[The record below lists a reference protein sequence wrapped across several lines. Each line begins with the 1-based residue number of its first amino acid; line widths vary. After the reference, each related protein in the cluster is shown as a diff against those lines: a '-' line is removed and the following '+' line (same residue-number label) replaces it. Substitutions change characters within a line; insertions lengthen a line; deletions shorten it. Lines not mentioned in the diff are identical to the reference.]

1 MWLRTGL
8 LLGATAVILTGC
20 TALDSEGPVPAED
33 AQAECQARV
42 EAEYVPEQR
51 PVVFGPVKADEVNA
65 VQIVT
70 GSVEGNTSQPAT
82 FFFTCATSPDG
93 ETRLVSFEY

>member
-1 MWLRTGL
+1 M
-8 LLGATAVILTGC
+8 
-20 TALDSEGPVPAED
+20 PADE
-33 AQAECQARV
+33 AQSACEARV
-42 EAEYVPEQR
+42 ETEYVPDQR
-51 PVVFGPVKADEVNA
+51 PVVFGPVKADEVDA

-82 FFFTCATSPDG
+82 FFFTCATTPDG